1 MNFQTKNIS
10 IMNTRKLKIG
20 VEEAKTARPCCRGLI
35 IAHFEEALVKQ
46 QVTEILTVLSSSY
59 GGKIIIIIQTLVILF
74 DITNIV
80 IFF

>member
-35 IAHFEEALVKQ
+35 IAHFEEALVKK

-59 GGKIIIIIQTLVILF
+59 GGKKIIIIQTLVILF